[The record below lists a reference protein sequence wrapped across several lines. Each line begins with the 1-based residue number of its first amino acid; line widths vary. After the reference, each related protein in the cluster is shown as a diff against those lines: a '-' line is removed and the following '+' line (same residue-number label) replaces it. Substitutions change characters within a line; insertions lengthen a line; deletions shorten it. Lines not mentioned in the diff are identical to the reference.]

1 MATPIGWTLPW
12 DFSIHCGSV
21 HLTSESIIIIK
32 CLVNAAAIVPE
43 SQCSGLPTQ
52 AATEGWLSDMLLE
65 ESKQTL
71 RPKMHY
77 GNRNNLN
84 LMS

>member
-1 MATPIGWTLPW
+1 
-12 DFSIHCGSV
+12 
-21 HLTSESIIIIK
+21 
-32 CLVNAAAIVPE
+32 
-43 SQCSGLPTQ
+43 LPTQ

-77 GNRNNLN
+77 DKCNNLN